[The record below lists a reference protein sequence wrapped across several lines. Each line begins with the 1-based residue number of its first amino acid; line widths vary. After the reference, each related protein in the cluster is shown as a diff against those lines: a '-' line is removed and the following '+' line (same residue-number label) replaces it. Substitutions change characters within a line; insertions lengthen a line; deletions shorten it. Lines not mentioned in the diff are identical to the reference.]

1 MISSGGRFLQ
11 RPVARDDAALVL
23 EVLGGGEGGG
33 KEGEAGD
40 GGIEVAGGGVEERI
54 WLVLIVL
61 YDLHYLHYG
70 FSMVMQKMSNDD

>member
-11 RPVARDDAALVL
+11 HPLARDDAALVL

-33 KEGEAGD
+33 KEGED
-40 GGIEVAGGGVEERI
+40 GNGGTEVAGGGVEERI

-61 YDLHYLHYG
+61 YDLRYG
-70 FSMVMQKMSNDD
+70 FSMVMQKMSNND